1 MKGICIMETAAR
13 IIEFPELKMEKH
25 VSRRKPKPMP
35 DIKYYSDLQI
45 KLLRRSVRER
55 AETALER
62 GKVTGVREWMAIDLL
77 TSTGLRVSETANIRC
92 GDIMT
97 GYGES
102 ELFVRDGKGS
112 KSRAV
117 QIPEHLKTH
126 LRSFLKWKQGQGEG
140 TDKDD
145 HLFMGQR
152 GNWTSQAVQQ
162 VVKKYLKVLGLYKN
176 GKSVHALR
184 HSYAVQYY
192 HKNRDLRGLQK
203 QLGHSSIQ
211 TTTIYADVTKEDI
224 QENIKSLW
232 S

>member
-1 MKGICIMETAAR
+1 MQNAAE
-13 IIEFPELKMEKH
+13 IIEFPDLKLEKQ

-35 DIKYYSDLQI
+35 DIKYYNDLQI

-55 AETALER
+55 AETALEK
-62 GKVTGVREWMAIDLL
+62 GKVTGVREWMAIDLI
-77 TSTGLRVSETANIRC
+77 TSSGLRVAETADTRC
-92 GDIMT
+92 GDVKT
-97 GYGES
+97 GYGEC
-102 ELFVRDGKGS
+102 ELLVRDGKGS
-112 KSRAV
+112 KQRSV

-126 LRSFLKWKQGQGEG
+126 LKSFIKWKRENGEG
-140 TDKDD
+140 TGDDD
-145 HLFMGQR
+145 HIFMGQR
-152 GNWTSQAVQQ
+152 GHWTSQAVQQ
-162 VVKKYLKVLGLYKN
+162 VVKKYLKMLGLYKN

-192 HKNRDLRGLQK
+192 RKNNDLRGLQK

-232 S
+232 G